1 MLQAVADNFHAH
13 CSRRPKNYLTST
25 VITPFWASSY
35 GRSQHQTLLEYLGIG
50 YKCSCMMKLLLSPR
64 LPPPLEES
72 EDGGAN
78 RVRKAR
84 GDVFRPSLQ
93 TAIFPKNT
101 KKSRTPH
108 QPFEAERYILPLKK
122 GKSDV
127 KMYSSLFFTIRSGA
141 VRFRVRC
148 GSPCPPR
155 CIASGNRGPAPQPL
169 SWAALWPTVWRWH
182 WRVCTPCHGGL
193 G

>member
-1 MLQAVADNFHAH
+1 MHIVHVVQ
-13 CSRRPKNYLTST
+13 RNYLTST

-35 GRSQHQTLLEYLGIG
+35 GRSQHQTLLEFLGIG
-50 YKCSCMMKLLLSPR
+50 YKCSCMMKLPHSPR

-72 EDGGAN
+72 EDGGGEPCPES
-78 RVRKAR
+78 KR
-84 GDVFRPSLQ
+84 GC
-93 TAIFPKNT
+93 FPPEFADSNIPEKHT
-101 KKSRTPH
+101 KKRRTPH

-148 GSPCPPR
+148 GSPCPPQ
-155 CIASGNRGPAPQPL
+155 CIASGNRGPEPQPL